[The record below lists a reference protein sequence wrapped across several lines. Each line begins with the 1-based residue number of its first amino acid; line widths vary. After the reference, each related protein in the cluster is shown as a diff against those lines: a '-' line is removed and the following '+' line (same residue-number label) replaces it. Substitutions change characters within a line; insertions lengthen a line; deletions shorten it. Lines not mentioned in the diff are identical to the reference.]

1 MTLRDCKYPTDQQDS
16 AVSSSTTQPEN
27 GWNNL
32 FNLLGGIVKYVINTP
47 PLWIPL
53 AALVLATII
62 FWTTD
67 VDFLLSQQF
76 FVDQSSST
84 KSFSHW
90 PLRIAEPWKS
100 LYDLGV
106 YPAWIIG
113 AGGLL
118 VFLSSFLWAKLKSY
132 RDAGLFFALLL
143 GLGPGLLINGIMK
156 PYWGRPR
163 PHGTIPFGGADKY
176 VRVGAIGDGSEGA
189 SFPSGHASM
198 GFYLMAP
205 GFVLYRKRRRLAIM
219 FFALGLAAGT
229 IMGLAR
235 IVAGSHFASDVV
247 WSAGIVYFT
256 GLALAALF
264 RFGEDKPLTQ
274 GSGIRDQGS
283 GFRDQ
288 GAGFRV
294 QDSGLGD
301 QE

>member
-1 MTLRDCKYPTDQQDS
+1 MTLKSCKYPIDQQDS
-16 AVSSSTTQPEN
+16 AVSSTTTQSEKRLS
-27 GWNNL
+27 NL
-32 FNLLGGIVKYVINTP
+32 FNLLGGIVRYVIKTP
-47 PLWIPL
+47 ALWIPL
-53 AALVLATII
+53 AALVLATMI
-62 FWTTD
+62 FWITD
-67 VDFLLSQQF
+67 VDYLLSQPF
-76 FVDQSSST
+76 FVDQSYST
-84 KSFSHW
+84 KSDSHW

-118 VFLSSFLWAKLKSY
+118 VFLSSFLWAKLKPY
-132 RDAGLFFALLL
+132 RDAGLFFALMLA
-143 GLGPGLLINGIMK
+143 LGPGLLINGILK
-156 PYWGRPR
+156 PCWGRPR
-163 PHGTIPFGGADKY
+163 PHDTIPFSGADKY
-176 VRVGAIGDGSEGA
+176 VRVGAIGNGSEGA

-219 FFALGLAAGT
+219 FFALGLAGGT

-264 RFGEDKPLTQ
+264 HFGEDKPLTQ
-274 GSGIRDQGS
+274 GSEVRVQGS
-283 GFRDQ
+283 
-288 GAGFRV
+288 GFRV